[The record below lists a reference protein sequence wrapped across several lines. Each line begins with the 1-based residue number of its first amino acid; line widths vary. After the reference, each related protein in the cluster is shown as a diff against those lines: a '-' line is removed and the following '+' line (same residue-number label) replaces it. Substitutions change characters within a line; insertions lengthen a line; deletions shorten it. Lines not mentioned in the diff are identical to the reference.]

1 MQPSLSFRFCPRC
14 AAERPTSLPQEPFR
28 CAACGFLYFFNPAVA
43 SAAILL
49 DPKGSA
55 LFIKR
60 AKEPSK
66 GKLGM
71 AGGFIDIGETAEEG
85 LRREVREEV
94 NLELDSIQFLC
105 SQPNAYEYQGVTYPV
120 LDLFFVART
129 SSPASAAALDAVESF
144 CWLDPLS
151 IDPGDLAF
159 PSMQEAMR
167 FYQRQASGST
177 V

>member
-1 MQPSLSFRFCPRC
+1 MQPSLCFRFCPRC
-14 AAERPTSLPQEPFR
+14 AAERPSTPPLEPFR
-28 CAACGFLYFFNPAVA
+28 CGACGFLYYFNPAVA

-49 DPKGSA
+49 DPHGSA
-55 LFIKR
+55 LFIRR
-60 AKEPSK
+60 AKEPAK

-105 SQPNAYEYQGVTYPV
+105 SQPNSYEYQGVTYPV

-129 SSPASAAALDAVESF
+129 LSPARAAALDAVESF
-144 CWLDPLS
+144 CWLDPRTV
-151 IDPGDLAF
+151 DPGELAF

-167 FYQRQASGST
+167 VFQRQAREST
-177 V
+177 G